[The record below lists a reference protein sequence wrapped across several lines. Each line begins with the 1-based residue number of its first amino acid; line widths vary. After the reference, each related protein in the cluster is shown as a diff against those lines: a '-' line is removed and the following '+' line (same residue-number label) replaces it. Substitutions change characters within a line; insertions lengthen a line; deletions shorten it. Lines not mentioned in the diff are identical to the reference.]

1 MRESMF
7 DKELVHSLL
16 IQVREWLIK
25 IKKRS
30 QEYNS
35 AEDFIT
41 SEKGEET
48 FDSICMLFMAIGE
61 NLKRVDQMTDGSL
74 FEKYPQADWTGAMG
88 FRDVIAHQYFQI
100 DNEEVFSI
108 IQDNLDTLL
117 RSVENAIRDVQ

>member
-1 MRESMF
+1 MF
-7 DKELVHSLL
+7 DKELAHSLL
-16 IQVREWLIK
+16 VQIREWFMK

-30 QEYNS
+30 QGFMS

-61 NLKRVDQMTDGSL
+61 NLKRVDQVTDGYL
-74 FEKYPQADWTGAMG
+74 FEKYPEADWTGAMG

-100 DNEEVFSI
+100 DHEEVFSI
-108 IQDNLDTLL
+108 IQDNLDVLL
-117 RSVENAIRDVQ
+117 QSVEKAIKDVQ

>member
-1 MRESMF
+1 MASMF

-16 IQVREWLIK
+16 LQIREWLIK

-30 QEYNS
+30 QGFTS
-35 AEDFIT
+35 AEEFIT
-41 SEKGEET
+41 SDKSEET

-61 NLKRVDQMTDGSL
+61 NLKRVDQMTDGEL

-100 DNEEVFSI
+100 DHEEVFSI
-108 IQDNLDTLL
+108 IQDNLETLL
-117 RSVENAIRDVQ
+117 LSVENAIKDTQ

>member
-1 MRESMF
+1 MF

-16 IQVREWLIK
+16 VQVREWLIK

-30 QEYNS
+30 QGLTA

-41 SEKGEET
+41 SDKGEET
-48 FDSICMLFMAIGE
+48 FDSICMLFIAIGE
-61 NLKRVDQMTDGSL
+61 NLKRVDQVTDGGL
-74 FEKYPQADWTGAMG
+74 FEKYPDADWIGAMG

-108 IQDNLDTLL
+108 IQDNLEMLL
-117 RSVENAIRDVQ
+117 RSVEKAIKDVQYQ

>member
-1 MRESMF
+1 
-7 DKELVHSLL
+7 
-16 IQVREWLIK
+16 
-25 IKKRS
+25 
-30 QEYNS
+30 
-35 AEDFIT
+35 
-41 SEKGEET
+41 
-48 FDSICMLFMAIGE
+48 MLFMAIGE